1 MSQGWFG
8 SFSGRTKNEG
18 NVHTPQN
25 ETGSMND
32 LSGQTSSQTLC
43 VTSQALERPQLEDA
57 PSTPLN
63 IATVQIE
70 APAEDIVRE
79 PEPISTHK
87 SETLLST
94 MNPSMSRLL
103 LSVPLL
109 RKPKAPV
116 EVALNVS
123 EAKEETVPSGENYDF
138 LMDC

>member
-1 MSQGWFG
+1 M
-8 SFSGRTKNEG
+8 
-18 NVHTPQN
+18 
-25 ETGSMND
+25 
-32 LSGQTSSQTLC
+32 
-43 VTSQALERPQLEDA
+43 
-57 PSTPLN
+57 
-63 IATVQIE
+63 
-70 APAEDIVRE
+70 RE